1 MFWFFFCLF
10 HLSPRSR
17 WCKQS
22 LLVMEPV
29 MPIASGVLH
38 SPKARVGTGVFP
50 QPLGSDILHFELAFK
65 KVDEWGSILV
75 RDRGWQQLTLLTGTS
90 VAAFHP
96 TSEALPAEHSPHHPS
111 RGAVAAEE
119 ITVGVRRL
127 LDVYFAPVFIF
138 QKPSWMM
145 QELLLERGWGQ
156 V

>member
-1 MFWFFFCLF
+1 
-10 HLSPRSR
+10 
-17 WCKQS
+17 
-22 LLVMEPV
+22 